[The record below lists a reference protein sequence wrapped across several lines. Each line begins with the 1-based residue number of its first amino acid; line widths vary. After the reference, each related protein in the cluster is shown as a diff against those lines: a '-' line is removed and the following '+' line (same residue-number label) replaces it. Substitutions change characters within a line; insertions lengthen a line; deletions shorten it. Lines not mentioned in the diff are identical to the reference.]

1 LLQIAIEH
9 KPSFNR
15 SLNIVSFLIKHGINI
30 NYKYKYGNTSL
41 HQACRTYGV
50 NIDVIKILIK
60 NVADMDIENS
70 YGISP
75 YTMAIKNDMI
85 ELKSLLDSL
94 RYLGRNYWQNR

>member
-1 LLQIAIEH
+1 
-9 KPSFNR
+9 
-15 SLNIVSFLIKHGINI
+15 
-30 NYKYKYGNTSL
+30 
-41 HQACRTYGV
+41 
-50 NIDVIKILIK
+50 
-60 NVADMDIENS
+60 MDIENS